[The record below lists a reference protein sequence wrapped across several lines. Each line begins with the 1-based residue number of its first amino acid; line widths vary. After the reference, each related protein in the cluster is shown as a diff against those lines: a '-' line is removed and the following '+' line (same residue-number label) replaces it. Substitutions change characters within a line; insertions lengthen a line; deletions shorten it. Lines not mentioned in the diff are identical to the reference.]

1 MKKGFK
7 IAGLL
12 IIVILIVLQF
22 FRPEKNQATT
32 VQEYD
37 LLQVST
43 IPDSLASILVIS
55 CYDCHSNH
63 TEYPWYSR
71 ISPVSWYLDT
81 HIRDGK
87 EDLNLSEYGLLDKAG
102 KIGVLS
108 DIYDAMEAGSMP
120 LQSYLLIHR
129 DASLSKDEIDALLD
143 WSDQESLR
151 LMRE

>member
-1 MKKGFK
+1 MKKGIK

-12 IIVILIVLQF
+12 FIGFLIVIQF
-22 FRPEKNQATT
+22 FRPEKNQDRTE
-32 VQEYD
+32 QKYD
-37 LLQVST
+37 LQQVSSV
-43 IPDSLASILVIS
+43 PDSLASILVSS
-55 CYDCHSNH
+55 CYDCHSNY

-71 ISPVSWYLDT
+71 ISPVSWYLDK
-81 HIRDGK
+81 HIREGK

-108 DIYDAMEAGSMP
+108 DMYDVLEAGSMP

-129 DASLSKDEIDALLD
+129 DASLSQDEIDGLLD
-143 WSDQESLR
+143 WADRESLR